1 MRSSAGARPLTV
13 ASLLLVTPVLACQA
27 SPSAANASPATT
39 SAARHVRVIPAP
51 EFPDAAILIAD
62 LGEQARQAQRAL
74 LVYVGAPWCEPCR
87 YFHAAAERGELDAD
101 FGDLDL
107 LVFDSEH
114 DGARLQAAGYSSR
127 LIPLLALP
135 GANGRASGRS
145 IEGSIKGPGAVAQ
158 ITPRLK
164 ALLGR

>member
-1 MRSSAGARPLTV
+1 MHLLAMTLALHACRP
-13 ASLLLVTPVLACQA
+13 A
-27 SPSAANASPATT
+27 SPPPTAPTPATEP
-39 SAARHVRVIPAP
+39 RHVRLIPAA
-51 EFPDAAILIAD
+51 EYPDAAALIAD
-62 LGEQARQAQRAL
+62 LAEQARSARRTL

-87 YFHAAAERGELDAD
+87 YFHAAAEHGELDTD

-107 LVFDSEH
+107 VVFDSDH

-135 GANGRASGRS
+135 GPDGRSSGRS